1 MNQML
6 ELSVKDHKTAIIKML
21 QQAVT
26 HSLKKSEKQKI
37 SENKWKL
44 QKMEIMEL
52 ENTIQ
57 NLPHGLNSRVE
68 MTEDKI
74 SKFEDWSIEFTI
86 SDEQKQKGL
95 RTK

>member
-1 MNQML
+1 ML

-21 QQAVT
+21 QQAVA

>member
-6 ELSVKDHKTAIIKML
+6 ELSVRDHKTAIIKML

-26 HSLKKSEKQKI
+26 HSLGKSEKQKI

-52 ENTIQ
+52 ENAIQ

-68 MTEDKI
+68 MTENKI

>member
-1 MNQML
+1 MKN
-6 ELSVKDHKTAIIKML
+6 
-21 QQAVT
+21 
-26 HSLKKSEKQKI
+26 KI

-74 SKFEDWSIEFTI
+74 SKVEDWSIEFTI
-86 SDEQKQKGL
+86 SDELKQKGL

>member
-6 ELSVKDHKTAIIKML
+6 ELSVKDHKTAITKML

-68 MTEDKI
+68 MTENKTNEQ
-74 SKFEDWSIEFTI
+74 ED
-86 SDEQKQKGL
+86 G
-95 RTK
+95 